1 MTHMAKPAN
10 DTVYLGLLQDYYAE
24 YRSFPSYAR
33 LSEILGVASKSVVK
47 KILERLAAQRFLQ
60 RTPDEVWTP
69 DARFFQRNLADATVP
84 AGMPVEARD
93 VSSNEFGIDEYL
105 VNRPS
110 VTVLMEVKGDS
121 MLDAGIHSGD
131 IAVIEKRY
139 MANVGEL
146 VVAVVDNEYT
156 LKRLGKEDGE
166 YVLIPENKSYP
177 VIRPKGQF
185 EIYGA
190 VVGIVRRYA

>member
-1 MTHMAKPAN
+1 MAKSAN

-33 LSEILGVASKSVVK
+33 LCEILGVASKSVVK

-60 RTPDEVWTP
+60 RTPDEIWTP
-69 DARFFQRNLADATVP
+69 DNRFFQRNLADATVP
-84 AGMPVEARD
+84 AGMPVEAHD
-93 VSSNEFGIDEYL
+93 VSGNEFGIDEYL

-121 MLDAGIHSGD
+121 MIDAGIHSGD
-131 IAVIEKRY
+131 IAIVEKRY

-146 VVAVVDNEYT
+146 VIAVVDSEYT
-156 LKRLGKEDGE
+156 LKRLGKENGD
-166 YVLIPENKSYP
+166 YVLLPENKAYP
-177 VIRPKGQF
+177 VIRPKG
-185 EIYGA
+185 ELAIYGA